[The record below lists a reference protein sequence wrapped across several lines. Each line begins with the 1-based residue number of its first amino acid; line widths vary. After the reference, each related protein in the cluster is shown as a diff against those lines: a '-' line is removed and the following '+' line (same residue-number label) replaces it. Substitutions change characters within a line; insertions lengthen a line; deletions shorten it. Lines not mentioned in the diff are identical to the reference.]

1 MVETHASPG
10 PAGPPLDRPPPT
22 RHDVVEGLARLTGNA
37 SAPDA
42 RRRDRTAGRSWL
54 ATGICVA
61 VYLALAVA
69 VYWNVWTTHP
79 ATITEPGGDQYATIW
94 FLEWVPFAVRHGFNP
109 LFTNFA
115 NYPFGVN
122 LLTNTS
128 VLLLGA
134 LAAPVTLVF
143 GPVASFN
150 LLLTLSLAGSAS
162 AGYALARR
170 FVHWRPAAFVAGLVY
185 GFSPY
190 QIAQSAG
197 GHLNL
202 VFVVLPPLAFLVLHE
217 IAVRQ
222 RGPARRWGIVLGV
235 LVAAQYLISSEIMA
249 STIIIGGLGVLVA
262 GLCAPRSIRAHLRY
276 AVHGLAWAAGVG
288 MVLLAYPLWAT
299 LRGPGHITGP
309 IQLVPQGYRAD
320 LLGPVI
326 PDSLM
331 RIAPAHLA
339 LIASHFA
346 NSVTENGSYL
356 GITLLAVL
364 AAGTIVLWREK
375 AVQVLAVVGTL
386 AFVLSLGAG
395 LVVKS
400 NPPGAPSGFPLP
412 ERLFA
417 KIPLLS
423 NTIPARYSLYVA
435 LCAALLL
442 AVILD
447 HVRDALATRT
457 TGDGPGRRITAAV
470 LAPVA
475 IAVVALIPLIPAAPF
490 TALLPVGTPAYFTTG
505 GVAHL
510 TPGSVAVIYPYPS
523 SAIPNAE
530 AWQAVAHLRFRS
542 PGGYYLVPAADG
554 AIAFSPAVSY
564 ARDTVTAAT
573 LVQLAAGAPPEET
586 PALRA
591 AILAQWRSWHV
602 QSLVAFPSLAA
613 DPAGATAFLTWLTG
627 RPPSPDD
634 GASVWYHLRP

>member
-1 MVETHASPG
+1 MVDSHVTPSPSA
-10 PAGPPLDRPPPT
+10 PALERSPLGNR
-22 RHDVVEGLARLTGNA
+22 DVVKGLARLTGNA

-42 RRRDRTAGRSWL
+42 RQRDRTASHSWL
-54 ATGICVA
+54 ATGIVVA

-79 ATITEPGGDQYATIW
+79 ATVTEPGGDQYATIW
-94 FLEWVPFAVRHGFNP
+94 FLEWVPFALRHGFNP

-115 NYPFGVN
+115 NYPYGVN

-128 VLLLGA
+128 VPLLGA
-134 LAAPVTLVF
+134 LATPVTLGF

-150 LLLTLSLAGSAS
+150 LLLTLSLAGSAT
-162 AGYALARR
+162 AGYVLARR
-170 FVHWRPAAFVAGLVY
+170 FVHWHPAAFVAGLLY

-190 QIAQSAG
+190 EIAQSAG

-202 VFVVLPPLAFLVLHE
+202 VFVVLPPLAFLVLHDLT
-217 IAVRQ
+217 VRQ
-222 RGPARRWGIVLGV
+222 RGPARRWGIVLGA
-235 LVAAQYLISSEIMA
+235 LLAAQYLISSEIMA
-249 STIIIGGLGVLVA
+249 STIIIGGLGVVIA
-262 GLCAPRSIRAHLRY
+262 ALCAPRSIRPHLRHAAY
-276 AVHGLAWAAGVG
+276 GLAWAAGVG
-288 MVLLAYPLWAT
+288 TLLLAYPLWAT

-326 PDSLM
+326 PDSVM

-346 NSVTENGSYL
+346 NSITENGSYL
-356 GITLLAVL
+356 GITLLL
-364 AAGTIVLWREK
+364 
-375 AVQVLAVVGTL
+375 VLAVGTILLRREKVVEVLAIVGTL

-442 AVILD
+442 AVVLD
-447 HVRDALATRT
+447 HVRDAFTTRLESDAPT
-457 TGDGPGRRITAAV
+457 RRITATM

-475 IAVVALIPLIPAAPF
+475 IAVVALVPLIPVAPF
-490 TALLPVGTPAYFTTG
+490 TALVPVGTPAYFTSG

-510 TPGSVAVIYPYPS
+510 APGSVAVVYPYPS
-523 SAIPNAE
+523 STIPNAE
-530 AWQAVAHLRFRS
+530 VWQAVAHLRFRS
-542 PGGYYLVPAADG
+542 PGGYYLVPAANG

-586 PALRA
+586 PSLRA
-591 AILAQWRSWHV
+591 AILAEWRSWHV
-602 QSLVAFPSLAA
+602 QSLVAFPWLAA

-627 RPPSPDD
+627 RPPTPDD
-634 GASVWYHLRP
+634 GATVWYHLRP